1 MPVELRGLANTQKAM
16 RKFTPDL
23 YKKMNSE
30 ISAVMLPVRNEARDY
45 VPLKVLSKWQNQTG
59 VWALSDR
66 TYDAIT
72 IKKGIVYRRGRTK
85 ANDKGFRS
93 SYRIVNSTAAGAIYE
108 TAGRKNPSGQ
118 PWVGAKGKGGG
129 SYSHS
134 DNPRAGLRFI
144 NSLGGQLVGGGK
156 FKGRLIYRAWAKQ
169 NGKVIPSVIN
179 SINYAILEFNKA
191 AKP

>member
-1 MPVELRGLANTQKAM
+1 M

-45 VPLKVLSKWQNQTG
+45 VPFKVLSKWQNQTG
-59 VWALSDR
+59 VWADTDR
-66 TYDAIT
+66 AFDAAT
-72 IKKGIVYRRGRTK
+72 VKKGIVYRRGRTK

-93 SYRIVNSTAAGAIYE
+93 SYRIVNTTPAGAIYE

-134 DNPRAGLRFI
+134 DNPQAGLRFI
-144 NSLGGQLVGGGK
+144 NSMGGQLVGAGK

-169 NGKVIPSVIN
+169 NGKVIPAVIN
-179 SINYAILEFNKA
+179 SINSAITEFNKR
-191 AKP
+191 AKL

>member
-1 MPVELRGLANTQKAM
+1 MPVELKGLANTQKAM
-16 RKFTPDL
+16 RKFTPGL
-23 YKKMNSE
+23 YQRMNAE
-30 ISAVMLPVRNEARDY
+30 ISAVMLPVRNEARSY
-45 VPLKVLSKWQNQTG
+45 VPLKVLSKWQHQTG

-93 SYRIVNSTAAGAIYE
+93 SYRIVNTTAAGAIYE

>member
-1 MPVELRGLANTQKAM
+1 M

-23 YKKMNSE
+23 YKKMNNE
-30 ISAVMLPVRNEARDY
+30 ISAVMLPVRNEARNY
-45 VPLKVLSKWQNQTG
+45 VPLKTLSGWQNQTG

-66 TYDAIT
+66 TYDALT
-72 IKKGIVYRRGRTK
+72 IKRGIVYRRGRTK
-85 ANDKGFRS
+85 ANEKGFRS
-93 SYRIVNSTAAGAIYE
+93 SYRIVNTTAAGAIYE

-118 PWVGAKGKGGG
+118 PWVGAKGKGGV

-179 SINYAILEFNKA
+179 SINNAITEFNRL

>member
-1 MPVELRGLANTQKAM
+1 M

-30 ISAVMLPVRNEARDY
+30 ISAVMLPVRNEARNY
-45 VPLKVLSKWQNQTG
+45 VPLKTLSGWQNQTG

-66 TYDAIT
+66 TYDALT
-72 IKKGIVYRRGRTK
+72 IKRGIVYRRGRTK

-93 SYRIVNSTAAGAIYE
+93 SYRIVNTTAAGAIYE

-118 PWVGAKGKGGG
+118 PWVGAKGKGGNT
-129 SYSHS
+129 YSHS

-144 NSLGGQLVGGGK
+144 NSLGGQLVGADK

-179 SINYAILEFNKA
+179 SINNAIMDFNRL

>member
-1 MPVELRGLANTQKAM
+1 MPVELKGLGNTQRAM

-23 YKKMNSE
+23 YKKMNNE
-30 ISAVMLPVRNEARDY
+30 ISAVMLPVRNEARNY
-45 VPLKVLSKWQNQTG
+45 VPLKTLSGWQNQTG

-66 TYDAIT
+66 TYDALT
-72 IKKGIVYRRGRTK
+72 IKRGIVYRRGRTK

-93 SYRIVNSTAAGAIYE
+93 SYRIVNTTAAGAIYE

-118 PWVGAKGKGGG
+118 PWVGAKGKGGK

-134 DNPRAGLRFI
+134 DNPKAGLRFI

-179 SINYAILEFNKA
+179 SINNAITEFNRL

>member
-1 MPVELRGLANTQKAM
+1 MPVELKGLANTQKAM
-16 RKFTPDL
+16 RKFTPGL
-23 YKKMNSE
+23 YQTMNAQ
-30 ISAVMLPVRNEARDY
+30 ISAVMLPVRNEARSY
-45 VPLKVLSKWQNQTG
+45 VPLRVLSGWQNQTG

-66 TYDAIT
+66 TYDAVT

-93 SYRIVNSTAAGAIYE
+93 SYRIVNTTAAGAIYE
-108 TAGRKNPSGQ
+108 TAGRKNPGGQ

-134 DNPRAGLRFI
+134 DNPQAGIRFI

-169 NGKVIPSVIN
+169 NGKVIPAVIN
-179 SINYAILEFNKA
+179 AINYATTEFNRL

>member
-1 MPVELRGLANTQKAM
+1 MPVELKGLGNTQRAM

-23 YKKMNSE
+23 YKKMNAE

-45 VPLKVLSKWQNQTG
+45 VPFKVLSKWQNQTG
-59 VWALSDR
+59 IWAASDR
-66 TYDAIT
+66 TYDAGT

-108 TAGRKNPSGQ
+108 TAGRKNPAGQ
-118 PWVGAKGKGGG
+118 PWVGAKGKGGN

-134 DNPRAGLRFI
+134 DNPQAGLRFI
-144 NSLGGQLVGGGK
+144 NSMGGQLVGGGK

-179 SINYAILEFNKA
+179 SINSAIMEFNRL

>member
-1 MPVELRGLANTQKAM
+1 MPVELRGLGNTQKAM
-16 RKFTPDL
+16 RKFTPGL
-23 YKKMNSE
+23 YQRMNAA

-66 TYDAIT
+66 TYDAVT

-144 NSLGGQLVGGGK
+144 NSLGGQLVGTDK
-156 FKGRLIYRAWAKQ
+156 FRGRLIYRAWAKQ

>member
-1 MPVELRGLANTQKAM
+1 MPVELKGLGNTQRAM
-16 RKFTPDL
+16 RKFTPGL
-23 YKKMNSE
+23 YQRMNAE
-30 ISAVMLPVRNEARDY
+30 ISAVMLPVRDEARNY

-66 TYDAIT
+66 TYNAIT

-93 SYRIVNSTAAGAIYE
+93 SYRIVNTTAAGAIYE

-144 NSLGGQLVGGGK
+144 NSLGGQLVGADK

>member
-1 MPVELRGLANTQKAM
+1 MPVELKGLGNTQRAM

-30 ISAVMLPVRNEARDY
+30 ISAVMLPVRNEARNY
-45 VPLKVLSKWQNQTG
+45 VPLKTLSGWQNQTG

-66 TYDAIT
+66 TYDALT
-72 IKKGIVYRRGRTK
+72 IKRGIVYRRGRTK

-93 SYRIVNSTAAGAIYE
+93 SYRIVNTTAAGAIYE

-118 PWVGAKGKGGG
+118 PWVGAKGKGGNT
-129 SYSHS
+129 YSHS

-144 NSLGGQLVGGGK
+144 NSLGGQLVGADK

-179 SINYAILEFNKA
+179 SINNAIMDFNRL

>member
-1 MPVELRGLANTQKAM
+1 MPVELKGLGNTQRAM

-23 YKKMNSE
+23 YKKMNAE

-45 VPLKVLSKWQNQTG
+45 VPFKVLSKWQNQTG
-59 VWALSDR
+59 VWAASDR
-66 TYDAIT
+66 TYDVGT

-108 TAGRKNPSGQ
+108 TAGRKNPAGQ

-134 DNPRAGLRFI
+134 DNPQAGLRFI
-144 NSLGGQLVGGGK
+144 NSMGGQLVGGGK

-179 SINYAILEFNKA
+179 SINNAIIEFNRL